1 MAKVSTSKE
10 LKASPEKV
18 WAIIADPSRF
28 AEWNTLHTR
37 WKDEPPAELSLGAQ
51 MTEVLTIMGMANTI
65 TFTTDE
71 YDAPH
76 SLTISGEGMAGA
88 VVSMTLAVEPNGQ
101 GSVAKLDAEFKSQ
114 MMVGAIGKAIE
125 RASAKELN
133 ASLDKLTGL
142 VS

>member
-1 MAKVSTSKE
+1 
-10 LKASPEKV
+10 
-18 WAIIADPSRF
+18 
-28 AEWNTLHTR
+28 
-37 WKDEPPAELSLGAQ
+37 
-51 MTEVLTIMGMANTI
+51 
-65 TFTTDE
+65 
-71 YDAPH
+71 
-76 SLTISGEGMAGA
+76 
-88 VVSMTLAVEPNGQ
+88 MTLAVEPNGQ